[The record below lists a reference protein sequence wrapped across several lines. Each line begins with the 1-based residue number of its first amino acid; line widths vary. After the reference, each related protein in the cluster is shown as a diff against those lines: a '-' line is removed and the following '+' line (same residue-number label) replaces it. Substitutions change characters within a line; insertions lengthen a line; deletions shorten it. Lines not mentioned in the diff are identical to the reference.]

1 MCFRLRTPYNA
12 GLGALLA
19 MCAYG
24 CLHVKGSCSKMEH
37 SSGRLIMQW
46 ELPYPTLISSRQYGQ
61 SSAAN
66 LFVFASLYD
75 TSTIETGLNI
85 PYQKYEAFVLLGYV
99 YYATTL
105 FSN

>member
-1 MCFRLRTPYNA
+1 MLQD
-12 GLGALLA
+12 GALIRQVDYA
-19 MCAYG
+19 VGA
-24 CLHVKGSCSKMEH
+24 S
-37 SSGRLIMQW
+37 
-46 ELPYPTLISSRQYGQ
+46 YPTLISSRQYGQ

-66 LFVFASLYD
+66 LFVFSSLYD